1 MRPAHRG
8 QGLRHPPATAQRP
21 ADRPSSCQLTVS
33 PLGHVAPPATNGA
46 EDRELQ
52 GSAGALQP
60 TNPPLGCPGGRLP
73 DYLKPVRKGG
83 PGPEVFIL
91 WRNVLRLAGE
101 LRIEGRYPQMAGA
114 ILRLLTAFVDASTV
128 TQTDMPTLRQRDE
141 ISSPN
146 GSASLKHEG
155 ARSGAESDVAH
166 AIPVLSDTVVN
177 VASVPQ
183 RSPLRYPGGKTWLVP
198 EIRKYLAGLDF
209 RPEVFVE
216 PFAGGGIASLTAVMD
231 CYVDR
236 AVLCERDPDISNL
249 WQCMLD
255 DAEEL
260 ARRVEG
266 FVATPENVN
275 AVFADAGVSGMDA
288 AFRTLLR
295 NRVSRGGIMAK
306 GASVMKQG
314 ENGHGISS
322 RWYPDTLAARIR
334 AIGNYA
340 ERLDFF
346 QGDGVSLVELCK
358 DNEAAAFFIDPP
370 YTAAG
375 KRAGRRL
382 YTYNEIDH
390 EDLFERMSLVRG
402 VFMMTYDES
411 PDVIEMARRRGF
423 HLAKVPMKNTHHA
436 VMYEL
441 LIMSHGLTS

>member
-1 MRPAHRG
+1 MTK
-8 QGLRHPPATAQRP
+8 PP
-21 ADRPSSCQLTVS
+21 
-33 PLGHVAPPATNGA
+33 
-46 EDRELQ
+46 
-52 GSAGALQP
+52 
-60 TNPPLGCPGGRLP
+60 
-73 DYLKPVRKGG
+73 
-83 PGPEVFIL
+83 
-91 WRNVLRLAGE
+91 
-101 LRIEGRYPQMAGA
+101 
-114 ILRLLTAFVDASTV
+114 
-128 TQTDMPTLRQRDE
+128 TDLFSFSQRDATSFTE
-141 ISSPN
+141 ERTGLGVEPDD
-146 GSASLKHEG
+146 
-155 ARSGAESDVAH
+155 AR
-166 AIPVLSDTVVN
+166 AIPVLSDTAVN
-177 VASVPQ
+177 VSSVPQ
-183 RSPLRYPGGKTWLVP
+183 RSPLRYPGGKTWLMP
-198 EIRKYLAGLDF
+198 EVRKYLAGLDF

-231 CYVDR
+231 NYVDR

-266 FVATPENVN
+266 FVATSENVST
-275 AVFADAGVSGMDA
+275 VFEDAGASGMDA
-288 AFRTLLR
+288 AFQTLLR

-322 RWYPDTLAARIR
+322 RWYADTLAARIR
-334 AIGNYA
+334 AIGSYA
-340 ERLDFF
+340 EHFDFF

-358 DNEAAAFFIDPP
+358 DNTAAAFFIDPP

-390 EDLFERMSLVRG
+390 ENLFERMSRVRG

-411 PDVIEMARRRGF
+411 PDVIDMALRRGF
-423 HLAKVPMKNTHHA
+423 HLAKIPMKNTHHA

-441 LIMSHGLTS
+441 LITSRELTP

>member
-1 MRPAHRG
+1 M
-8 QGLRHPPATAQRP
+8 
-21 ADRPSSCQLTVS
+21 TVS
-33 PLGHVAPPATNGA
+33 RPDLFTFRQSDETSSSSGVDSLT
-46 EDRELQ
+46 EER
-52 GSAGALQP
+52 AG
-60 TNPPLGCPGGRLP
+60 GGVEP
-73 DYLKPVRKGG
+73 D
-83 PGPEVFIL
+83 
-91 WRNVLRLAGE
+91 
-101 LRIEGRYPQMAGA
+101 
-114 ILRLLTAFVDASTV
+114 DA
-128 TQTDMPTLRQRDE
+128 R
-141 ISSPN
+141 
-146 GSASLKHEG
+146 
-155 ARSGAESDVAH
+155 
-166 AIPVLSDTVVN
+166 AIPVLSDTAVN
-177 VASVPQ
+177 VSSVPQ

-216 PFAGGGIASLTAVMD
+216 PFAGGGIASLTAVMEG
-231 CYVDR
+231 YVDR

-266 FVATPENVN
+266 FVATSENVST
-275 AVFADAGVSGMDA
+275 VFEDAGVSGVDA
-288 AFRTLLR
+288 AFQTLLR

-322 RWYPDTLAARIR
+322 RWYADTLAARIR

-340 ERLDFF
+340 ERFDFF

-358 DNEAAAFFIDPP
+358 ENVEAAFFIDPP

-382 YTYNEIDH
+382 YTYNEVNH
-390 EDLFERMSLVRG
+390 EDLFERMSRVRG

-411 PDVIEMARRRGF
+411 PDVIDMALRRGF
-423 HLAKVPMKNTHHA
+423 HLAKIPMKNTHHA

-441 LIMSHGLTS
+441 LITSRELTP

>member
-1 MRPAHRG
+1 M
-8 QGLRHPPATAQRP
+8 
-21 ADRPSSCQLTVS
+21 TVS
-33 PLGHVAPPATNGA
+33 RTDLFTFSQSDENSSSSGA
-46 EDRELQ
+46 
-52 GSAGALQP
+52 
-60 TNPPLGCPGGRLP
+60 
-73 DYLKPVRKGG
+73 
-83 PGPEVFIL
+83 
-91 WRNVLRLAGE
+91 
-101 LRIEGRYPQMAGA
+101 
-114 ILRLLTAFVDASTV
+114 
-128 TQTDMPTLRQRDE
+128 
-141 ISSPN
+141 
-146 GSASLKHEG
+146 ASLMEEG
-155 ARSGAESDVAH
+155 ARGAAESEVAQ
-166 AIPVLSDTVVN
+166 AIPVLSDTAVN

-231 CYVDR
+231 NYVDR

-255 DAEEL
+255 DAEGL

-275 AVFADAGVSGMDA
+275 TVFEDAGVSAMDS

-295 NRVSRGGIMAK
+295 NRVSRGGIIAK

-322 RWYPDTLAARIR
+322 RWYADTLAARIR
-334 AIGNYA
+334 AIGSYA
-340 ERLDFF
+340 EQFDFF
-346 QGDGVSLVELCK
+346 QGDGMSLVELCK
-358 DNEAAAFFIDPP
+358 DNGAAALFIDPP

-390 EDLFERMSLVRG
+390 EDLFERMSRVRG
-402 VFMMTYDES
+402 VFMMTYDDS

-441 LIMSHGLTS
+441 LITSRELTP

>member
-1 MRPAHRG
+1 M
-8 QGLRHPPATAQRP
+8 
-21 ADRPSSCQLTVS
+21 TVS
-33 PLGHVAPPATNGA
+33 
-46 EDRELQ
+46 R
-52 GSAGALQP
+52 
-60 TNPPLGCPGGRLP
+60 
-73 DYLKPVRKGG
+73 
-83 PGPEVFIL
+83 
-91 WRNVLRLAGE
+91 
-101 LRIEGRYPQMAGA
+101 
-114 ILRLLTAFVDASTV
+114 
-128 TQTDMPTLRQRDE
+128 TDIPTLSQRDE
-141 ISSPN
+141 VSSAN
-146 GSASLKHEG
+146 GAVSLKDEG
-155 ARSGAESDVAH
+155 ARNGSERNGVQ
-166 AIPVLSDTVVN
+166 AIPILSDKAVN

-198 EIRKYLAGLDF
+198 EIRKYLEGLDF

-231 CYVDR
+231 CHVDR

-249 WQCMLD
+249 WQCMID

-266 FVATPENVN
+266 FAATPENVN
-275 AVFADAGVSGMDA
+275 KVFADGGMSGMDA

-295 NRVSRGGIMAK
+295 NRVSRGGILAK
-306 GASVMKQG
+306 GASVMKEG

-322 RWYPDTLAARIR
+322 RWYADTLAARIR
-334 AIGNYA
+334 AIGNHA
-340 ERLDFF
+340 ERFDFF
-346 QGDGVSLVELCK
+346 QGDGVSLVELCRH
-358 DNEAAAFFIDPP
+358 NEAAAFFIDPP

-390 EDLFERMSLVRG
+390 ENLFERMSRIRG

-423 HLAKVPMKNTHHA
+423 HLAKVAMKNTHHA

-441 LIMSHGLTS
+441 LITSHELTQ

>member
-1 MRPAHRG
+1 M
-8 QGLRHPPATAQRP
+8 ATSQ
-21 ADRPSSCQLTVS
+21 DLHTYIQ
-33 PLGHVAPPATNGA
+33 
-46 EDRELQ
+46 
-52 GSAGALQP
+52 GALQDGFAE
-60 TNPPLGCPGGRLP
+60 LS
-73 DYLKPVRKGG
+73 
-83 PGPEVFIL
+83 
-91 WRNVLRLAGE
+91 GE
-101 LRIEGRYPQMAGA
+101 GKVERMR
-114 ILRLLTAFVDASTV
+114 R
-128 TQTDMPTLRQRDE
+128 
-141 ISSPN
+141 
-146 GSASLKHEG
+146 SASSFNDEG
-155 ARSGAESDVAH
+155 ARSCAESGFAQ
-166 AIPVLSDTVVN
+166 AIPVLSDRAVN

-198 EIRKYLAGLDF
+198 EIRKYLARLDF

-249 WQCMLD
+249 WQSMLE

-260 ARRVEG
+260 ARRVEC

-275 AVFADAGVSGMDA
+275 TVFADAGVSGIDA

-295 NRVSRGGIMAK
+295 NRVSRGGILAK
-306 GASVMKQG
+306 GASVMRQG
-314 ENGHGISS
+314 ENGQGISS
-322 RWYPDTLAARIR
+322 RWYADTLAARIR
-334 AIGNYA
+334 AIGNSA
-340 ERLDFF
+340 ERFDFF

-390 EDLFERMSLVRG
+390 EDLFERMSRVRG

-411 PDVIEMARRRGF
+411 PAIIEMACRLGF
-423 HLAKVPMKNTHHA
+423 HLAKVPMKNTHHE

-441 LIMSHGLTS
+441 LITSHELTP

>member
-1 MRPAHRG
+1 M
-8 QGLRHPPATAQRP
+8 
-21 ADRPSSCQLTVS
+21 TV
-33 PLGHVAPPATNGA
+33 T
-46 EDRELQ
+46 
-52 GSAGALQP
+52 P
-60 TNPPLGCPGGRLP
+60 TNRSTVNQSARLSP
-73 DYLKPVRKGG
+73 TNATTELK
-83 PGPEVFIL
+83 
-91 WRNVLRLAGE
+91 
-101 LRIEGRYPQMAGA
+101 GA
-114 ILRLLTAFVDASTV
+114 IAAVCTKSEFAQV
-128 TQTDMPTLRQRDE
+128 
-141 ISSPN
+141 
-146 GSASLKHEG
+146 
-155 ARSGAESDVAH
+155 
-166 AIPVLSDTVVN
+166 IPVLSDKAVN

-198 EIRKYLAGLDF
+198 EIRKYLDGLDF

-231 CYVDR
+231 DYVDR

-260 ARRVEG
+260 AQRVQG
-266 FVATPENVN
+266 FEATPENVSK
-275 AVFADAGVSGMDA
+275 VFADAGMCGMDA

-295 NRVSRGGIMAK
+295 NRVSRGGILAK
-306 GASVMKQG
+306 GASVMKEG

-322 RWYPDTLAARIR
+322 RWYADTLAARIR

-340 ERLDFF
+340 DRFDFF

-358 DNEAAAFFIDPP
+358 YNEATAFFIDPP

-375 KRAGRRL
+375 KQAGRRL

-390 EDLFERMSLVRG
+390 EELFKRMSQVRG

-411 PDVIEMARRRGF
+411 SDVIEMARRRGF
-423 HLAKVPMKNTHHA
+423 HVAKVAMKNTHHA

-441 LIMSHGLTS
+441 LITSHELTS

>member
-1 MRPAHRG
+1 M
-8 QGLRHPPATAQRP
+8 
-21 ADRPSSCQLTVS
+21 
-33 PLGHVAPPATNGA
+33 
-46 EDRELQ
+46 
-52 GSAGALQP
+52 
-60 TNPPLGCPGGRLP
+60 
-73 DYLKPVRKGG
+73 
-83 PGPEVFIL
+83 
-91 WRNVLRLAGE
+91 
-101 LRIEGRYPQMAGA
+101 
-114 ILRLLTAFVDASTV
+114 TV
-128 TQTDMPTLRQRDE
+128 TRTDMSTITQGYE

-146 GSASLKHEG
+146 GAAFLKEEE
-155 ARSGAESDVAH
+155 ARSGTESEFAQ
-166 AIPVLSDTVVN
+166 AIPVLSDTAVN

-198 EIRKYLAGLDF
+198 EIRKYLVGLDF

-266 FVATPENVN
+266 FVATPENIN
-275 AVFADAGVSGMDA
+275 AIFADAGASGMDA

-306 GASVMKQG
+306 GASVMKEG

-322 RWYPDTLAARIR
+322 RWYPDTLARRIR
-334 AIGNYA
+334 AIGSYA

-390 EDLFERMSLVRG
+390 EDLFERMSQVRG

-441 LIMSHGLTS
+441 LITSHELTP

>member
-1 MRPAHRG
+1 MT
-8 QGLRHPPATAQRP
+8 ATRT
-21 ADRPSSCQLTVS
+21 DMFTVS
-33 PLGHVAPPATNGA
+33 QSDEMSSSNGA
-46 EDRELQ
+46 
-52 GSAGALQP
+52 
-60 TNPPLGCPGGRLP
+60 
-73 DYLKPVRKGG
+73 
-83 PGPEVFIL
+83 
-91 WRNVLRLAGE
+91 
-101 LRIEGRYPQMAGA
+101 
-114 ILRLLTAFVDASTV
+114 
-128 TQTDMPTLRQRDE
+128 
-141 ISSPN
+141 
-146 GSASLKHEG
+146 ASLKDEG
-155 ARSGAESDVAH
+155 ARGCAESDITQS
-166 AIPVLSDTVVN
+166 IPVLSDRAVN

-209 RPEVFVE
+209 RPEVFIE

-231 CYVDR
+231 CYADR
-236 AVLCERDPDISNL
+236 AVLCERDADISNL

-255 DAEEL
+255 NAEEL

-266 FVATPENVN
+266 FVATPENVST
-275 AVFADAGVSGMDA
+275 VFADAGVSGMES

-314 ENGHGISS
+314 ENGNGISS
-322 RWYPDTLAARIR
+322 RWYADTLAARIR

-340 ERLDFF
+340 EQFDFF

-358 DNEAAAFFIDPP
+358 DNGAAAFFIDPP

-390 EDLFERMSLVRG
+390 EDLFERMSRVRG

-411 PDVIEMARRRGF
+411 PDVIGMARRKGF

-441 LIMSHGLTS
+441 LITSHELTP